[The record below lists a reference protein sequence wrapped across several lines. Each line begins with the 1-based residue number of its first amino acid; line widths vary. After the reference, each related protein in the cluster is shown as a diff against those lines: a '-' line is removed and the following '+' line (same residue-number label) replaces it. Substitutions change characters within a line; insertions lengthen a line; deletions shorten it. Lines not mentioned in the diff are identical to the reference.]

1 LHVFT
6 LANVR
11 KTVPPGL
18 FRLHSIHS
26 PSKGK
31 ECETTL
37 TAARLVREETVTINP
52 AEGAYPVELHAPNIE
67 PYRAGNTGIEFVS
80 TFDSGKPGPHV
91 LVNALTHGNEI
102 CGAIVL
108 DTWLR
113 AGLRPNAGKL
123 TFSFNNHM
131 AYARFDPDK
140 PDESRFVDEDFNRVW
155 VEKRLDGNED
165 TVELRRARAL
175 RPLIDVVDMV
185 LDIHSM
191 GTYSLPLMICN
202 GLEKERLF
210 ARAVDYPGHIMCGSG
225 HVVGKRMIEYT
236 PFNDP
241 TNDKVAL
248 LVECGQHWAA
258 DTGRVAMD
266 TACKFLLASGVVDP
280 AAISPFLSDQART
293 AKRAEMW
300 DVTDGVTA
308 RTDNFHFAQPYIGME
323 IIPQQGTE
331 IANDGGEPVVTPYD
345 NCLLMMPSYKQ
356 RAGQR
361 KLRFCKRVG

>member
-1 LHVFT
+1 M
-6 LANVR
+6 
-11 KTVPPGL
+11 
-18 FRLHSIHS
+18 
-26 PSKGK
+26 
-31 ECETTL
+31 TT
-37 TAARLVREETVTINP
+37 NP
-52 AEGAYPVELHAPNIE
+52 IAGVYPVELQAPDIE

-91 LVNALTHGNEI
+91 LLNALTHGNEI

-108 DTWLR
+108 DTLLR
-113 AGLRPNAGKL
+113 AGLRPAAGRL
-123 TFSFNNHM
+123 TFSFNNHR
-131 AYARFDPDK
+131 AYARFDAARPDA
-140 PDESRFVDEDFNRVW
+140 SRFVDEDFNRVW
-155 VEKRLDGNED
+155 VEQRLDGKED
-165 TVELRRARAL
+165 NAELRRAREL
-175 RPLIDVVDMV
+175 RPLIDAVDMV

-210 ARAVDYPGHIMCGSG
+210 TRAIDYPGHIMCGSG

-241 TNDKVAL
+241 TNHKVAV

-258 DTGRVAMD
+258 ATGRAAMD
-266 TACKFLLASGVVDP
+266 TACKFLLASGAVNP
-280 AAISPFLSDQART
+280 ASLSPFLSDQART

-308 RTDNFHFAQPYIGME
+308 RSANFHFAQPFVGME
-323 IIPQQGTE
+323 VIPRQGTE
-331 IANDGGEPVVTPYD
+331 IAKDDGEPVVTPYD

-356 RAGQR
+356 GVGNR